1 MRVRRAGAAA
11 NEYQPATGGASG
23 AAWAR
28 SSPVAGSGSRN
39 AEIASSPRSMKDAR
53 AAVALGSTGWD
64 STRSF
69 PAASVT
75 GMCGP
80 PQGQPS
86 RLPRR
91 EGQCLQ
97 MFRGQKG
104 RIPKARRGVVEG
116 QRIEVC
122 DFHAADSGRLH
133 LFQFTRQFGP
143 GCGGSKPPPAHHD
156 AARIGRIGKI
166 AMQCGDCRRRLSRR
180 EWRDGECS
188 REQGDCRATRKLES
202 HRRDG
207 MHEPRGSRF
216 RIGSEH

>member
-1 MRVRRAGAAA
+1 MGQVFACSGVGEQECGDRLFAPIDEGRPR
-11 NEYQPATGGASG
+11 GGG
-23 AAWAR
+23 IGLDR
-28 SSPVAGSGSRN
+28 MGL
-39 AEIASSPRSMKDAR
+39 DAKLSCGLGDGNVR
-53 AAVALGSTGWD
+53 AAPG
-64 STRSF
+64 
-69 PAASVT
+69 PAASH
-75 GMCGP
+75 GEIDA
-80 PQGQPS
+80 QAQPS

-207 MHEPRGSRF
+207 MHEPRGSPF